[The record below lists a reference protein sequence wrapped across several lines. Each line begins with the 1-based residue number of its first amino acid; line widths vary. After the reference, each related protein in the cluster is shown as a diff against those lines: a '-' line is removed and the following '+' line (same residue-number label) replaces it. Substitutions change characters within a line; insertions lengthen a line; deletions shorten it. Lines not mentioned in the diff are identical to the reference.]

1 MHAPNLCYHAFMSK
15 QLTVRGVPDEV
26 GRRLDTISRA
36 KGKSVNKLVLEILEA
51 AVSVDERR
59 ERLKRYATWT
69 EQDLREFE
77 EILETQRTIDDE
89 LWS

>member
-1 MHAPNLCYHAFMSK
+1 MHSFLCYHAFMTR

-26 GRRLDTISRA
+26 GLRLDTISRA
-36 KGKSVNKLVLEILEA
+36 KGKSVNRLVLEILEA

-59 ERLKRYATWT
+59 ERLKRYVTWT

-77 EILETQRTIDDE
+77 EILETQRKIDDE

>member
-1 MHAPNLCYHAFMSK
+1 MAR

-26 GRRLDTISRA
+26 GLRLDTISKA
-36 KGKSVNKLVLEILEA
+36 KGKSVNRLVLEILEA

-59 ERLKRYATWT
+59 ERLKRYVTWT

>member
-1 MHAPNLCYHAFMSK
+1 MTR

-26 GRRLDTISRA
+26 GLRLDTISKA
-36 KGKSVNKLVLEILEA
+36 KGKSVNRLVLEILEA
-51 AVSVDERR
+51 AVSVDERQ
-59 ERLKRYATWT
+59 ERLKRYVTWT

>member
-1 MHAPNLCYHAFMSK
+1 MAR

-26 GRRLDTISRA
+26 GLRLDTISRA
-36 KGKSVNKLVLEILEA
+36 KGKSVNRLVLEILEA

-59 ERLKRYATWT
+59 ERLKRYVTWT

>member
-1 MHAPNLCYHAFMSK
+1 MTR

-26 GRRLDTISRA
+26 GLRLDTISRA
-36 KGKSVNKLVLEILEA
+36 KGKSVNRLVLEILEA

-59 ERLKRYATWT
+59 ERLKRYVTWT

-77 EILETQRTIDDE
+77 EILETQRKIDDE

>member
-1 MHAPNLCYHAFMSK
+1 M
-15 QLTVRGVPDEV
+15 
-26 GRRLDTISRA
+26 DTISRA
-36 KGKSVNKLVLEILEA
+36 KGKSVNRLVLEILEA

-59 ERLKRYATWT
+59 ERLKRYVTWT

-77 EILETQRTIDDE
+77 EILETQRKIDDE

>member
-1 MHAPNLCYHAFMSK
+1 M
-15 QLTVRGVPDEV
+15 
-26 GRRLDTISRA
+26 DTISRA
-36 KGKSVNKLVLEILEA
+36 KGKSVNRLVLEILEA

-59 ERLKRYATWT
+59 ERLKRYVTWT

>member
-1 MHAPNLCYHAFMSK
+1 M
-15 QLTVRGVPDEV
+15 
-26 GRRLDTISRA
+26 DTISRA
-36 KGKSVNKLVLEILEA
+36 KGKSVNRLVLEILEA

-59 ERLKRYATWT
+59 ERLKRYVTWT

-77 EILETQRTIDDE
+77 EILEAQRTIDDE